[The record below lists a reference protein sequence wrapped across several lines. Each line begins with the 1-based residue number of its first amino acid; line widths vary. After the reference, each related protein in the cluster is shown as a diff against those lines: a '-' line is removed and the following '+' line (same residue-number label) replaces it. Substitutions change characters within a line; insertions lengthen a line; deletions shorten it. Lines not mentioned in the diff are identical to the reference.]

1 MEIFHKIEIIYKIE
15 TFNKMSITNLDDN
28 KTYCV
33 RISNNKTL
41 VNSKEIEDYKKYGFE
56 FTDPLNVTDV
66 QMTLKQIFEFVQFF
80 SKNYSYDGCIVK
92 MYEGDDETEAWES
105 AHGDGGEED
114 EIESNKDIKWKIEV
128 YDGYREH

>member
-1 MEIFHKIEIIYKIE
+1 
-15 TFNKMSITNLDDN
+15 MSITNLDDN

-33 RISNNKTL
+33 TISNNKTL
-41 VNSKEIEDYKKYGFE
+41 ENSKEIEDYKKYGFE
-56 FTDPLNVTDV
+56 FTDPLKYGLVTDV

-105 AHGDGGEED
+105 AHKDDDGDDDDEED